1 MAKYEVNFSCGHTE
15 IVQFIGSYKDRER
28 KIAWMKEHGLC
39 SECYKAKKAKENEE
53 INAKLPILEVSEKQI
68 EWVKNIRLKYYR
80 DPLYYDEYCRFKKII
95 EAGKITIDD
104 ALKEQKKLEA
114 AEHPNAH
121 LYYIPLA
128 LIAET
133 SAKWWIDYRN

>member
-15 IVQFIGSYKDRER
+15 IVQLIGSYKDRDS
-28 KIAWMKEHGLC
+28 KIAWMKEHGIC

-53 INAKLPILEVSEKQI
+53 INAKLPILEGSEKQI
-68 EWVKNIRLKYYR
+68 EWAKNIRLKYYS
-80 DPLYYDEYCRFKKII
+80 DPLYYDGYCALKRSI
-95 EAGKITIDD
+95 EAGKKTIDE
-104 ALKEQKKLEA
+104 ALETQKKLEA
-114 AEHPNAH
+114 TGHPNAK

-133 SAKWWIDYRN
+133 SAKWWIDHR

>member
-1 MAKYEVNFSCGHTE
+1 MGFALNATK
-15 IVQFIGSYKDRER
+15 Q
-28 KIAWMKEHGLC
+28 
-39 SECYKAKKAKENEE
+39 KKAKENEE

-68 EWVKNIRLKYYR
+68 EWAKNIRLKYYR

-114 AEHPNAH
+114 AKQ
-121 LYYIPLA
+121 